1 MSYDPQQYLQEH
13 QVMWARF
20 MKWSVYGTVAV
31 VIALIL
37 MALFLL

>member
-1 MSYDPQQYLQEH
+1 MSYDPQQYLEQH
-13 QVMWARF
+13 RVMWARF
-20 MKWSVYGTVAV
+20 MKMTVYSTAAV